1 MTIVDGK
8 TISDCFALIA
18 RCGAELE
25 GLKDAL
31 GNLLSE
37 QLKTKNASPFVLA
50 GNLKIDDRFA
60 AGNNSAWVYTDSA
73 CNFPLKPQGK
83 KGKNIAEGYLGFQ
96 ISMTGDGIA
105 IPENVEPLLH
115 IFFWEMPVDF
125 DDGNYIGFPLDV
137 EESHKITNNR
147 LLNWNESQWT
157 YSLRLMS
164 INSIED
170 LVKYVVEP
178 ALTLLSGKNVIDALP
193 DEWLGKA
200 LIRYP
205 DSL

>member
-18 RCGAELE
+18 RCGTELE

-50 GNLKIDDRFA
+50 GNLQIDDRFA

-73 CNFPLKPQGK
+73 CSFPLKS
-83 KGKNIAEGYLGFQ
+83 KGKRRTEGYLGFQ
-96 ISMTGDGIA
+96 ISMAGDGIA
-105 IPENVEPLLH
+105 ILGNAEPLLH
-115 IFFWEMPVDF
+115 IFFREVPVDF
-125 DDGNYIGFPLDV
+125 DDGDYIGFPLDV
-137 EESHKITNNR
+137 EESHKITNDR
-147 LLNWNESQWT
+147 LLNWSEGQWT

-170 LVKYVVEP
+170 LNKYVVEP
-178 ALTLLSGKNVIDALP
+178 ALALLSGENVIDALP
-193 DEWLGKA
+193 DEWLGKT